1 MKTPLYREALSHSW
15 QFAKEHK
22 ILWVFGL
29 FSVFLGQMG
38 ILELLSKVGMSASG
52 RPIHLVWSSW
62 FTFGKELLSG
72 TAQMKL
78 PLDGWLW
85 FVSLMVVL
93 VGFGLLLIFVS
104 VVSQGALIKAAAV
117 SVKHKKLPNAGEEWH
132 VGVEHF
138 WRMFFINLIK
148 KVAYCLMAL
157 PVGYVAWKLMFSNGV
172 GLSLLF
178 LLVFVIAAFV
188 GMVISFLAI
197 YAAGYVVVEEYSFGE
212 AWAAA
217 WKLFTGHWLV
227 SFEVGLI
234 TLLMNLVLA
243 LAVLFGMMILFLPTL
258 ISWAIVNVTGSL
270 SLWFVGLMVGV
281 GLNALFIMLVA
292 SVFSVFI
299 ISTWTY
305 LFMKMHKT
313 GVKSRVMHYF
323 GK

>member
-1 MKTPLYREALSHSW
+1 MKTQLYRQALSHSW

-38 ILELLSKVGMSASG
+38 ILDLLSRVGMSAAG
-52 RPIHLVWSSW
+52 RPIHLVWSTW
-62 FTFGKELLSG
+62 FAFGKELIAG
-72 TAQMKL
+72 TAQMNL
-78 PLDGWLW
+78 PLDGWIW
-85 FVSLMVVL
+85 FASLIIVL

-117 SVKHKKLPNAGEEWH
+117 SVKHKKLPNVGEEWH

-138 WRMFFINLIK
+138 WRMFFINVFK
-148 KVAYCLMAL
+148 KIAYCLVAL
-157 PVGYVAWKLMFSNGV
+157 PVGYLAYKLLFSSGV

-178 LLVFVIAAFV
+178 LLVFVLAALV
-188 GMVISFLAI
+188 GMVISFLSI
-197 YAAGYVVVEEYSFGE
+197 YAAGYVVVEEFKFWE
-212 AWAAA
+212 AWRAA

-234 TLLMNLVLA
+234 VLLMNIVLA
-243 LAVLFGMMILFLPTL
+243 LVVLFGMMIFFLPTL

-270 SLWFVGLMVGV
+270 SLWLVGLMVGV

-292 SVFSVFI
+292 SVFSVFV

-305 LFMKMHKT
+305 LFMKMHKV
-313 GVKSRVMHYF
+313 GIKSRVMHYL

>member
-15 QFAKEHK
+15 QLAKEHK

-38 ILELLSKVGMSASG
+38 ILELLSKVGMSAAG
-52 RPIHLVWSSW
+52 RPIHLVWSNW
-62 FTFGKELLSG
+62 FAFGKELVAG

-85 FVSLMVVL
+85 FISLMVVL
-93 VGFGLLLIFVS
+93 VGFGLVFIFVS

-138 WRMFFINLIK
+138 WRMFFINVIK
-148 KVAYCLMAL
+148 KVTYCLMAL
-157 PVGYVAWKLMFSNGV
+157 PVGYVAYKLMFTSGV

-178 LLVFVIAAFV
+178 LLVFVLAAFV
-188 GMVISFLAI
+188 GMVVSFLAV
-197 YAAGYVVVEEYSFGE
+197 YAAGYVIVEEYGFWK
-212 AWAAA
+212 AWGSA
-217 WKLFTGHWLV
+217 WKLFTSHWLV
-227 SFEVGLI
+227 SFEVGLVI
-234 TLLMNLVLA
+234 LLMNIVLA
-243 LAVLFGMMILFLPTL
+243 VVVLFGMMIFFLPTL
-258 ISWAIVNVTGSL
+258 ISWAIVNITGSAF
-270 SLWFVGLMVGV
+270 LWLAGLMIGV
-281 GLNALFIMLVA
+281 GLNLLFIMLVA
-292 SVFSVFI
+292 SVFSVFV

-313 GVKSRVMHYF
+313 GIKSRVMHYF